1 MEGLSG
7 YINLSILSENNHC
20 TPLINAHIKL
30 YNLKEKRRLERLMW
44 LYVSDASIVF
54 INRLD
59 HAKHACPD
67 TKLQN

>member
-20 TPLINAHIKL
+20 TQSSNVHVKL
-30 YNLKEKRRLERLMW
+30 YRLKEKRRFKSVLCV
-44 LYVSDASIVF
+44 YFSDASIVF

-67 TKLQN
+67 TKLQH

>member
-7 YINLSILSENNHC
+7 YINLSILSENNHS
-20 TPLINAHIKL
+20 TPSRNVHVKL
-30 YNLKEKRRLERLMW
+30 YKLKEKRRLKSL
-44 LYVSDASIVF
+44 LCVYVSDASIVF

-67 TKLQN
+67 TKLQH

>member
-20 TPLINAHIKL
+20 TQSSNVHVKFYRIK
-30 YNLKEKRRLERLMW
+30 EIRRLERLMW

-67 TKLQN
+67 TKLQH

>member
-20 TPLINAHIKL
+20 TPSINVHVKL
-30 YNLKEKRRLERLMW
+30 YTLKEKRHLKSVLYD
-44 LYVSDASIVF
+44 YVSDASIVF
-54 INRLD
+54 TNRLD

-67 TKLQN
+67 TKLQH